1 MHSHPYIGAN
11 GGTHPDKQRRP
22 RPSVSAGQGPF
33 SAWYPRPDSNRRYRL
48 EGAACPAHPCRSQA
62 TWTPRS
68 LAFAT
73 HEARLEP
80 DTAQGAYPA
89 ADANHHGFRQP
100 HRLRDWPSREEP
112 VHGSAQSSR
121 LLGER
126 PGRGADG
133 FTQLHR
139 LPRKGT
145 SHPPR
150 RLLRASHHGA
160 GPGGQNRQELP
171 AAGPTPRVAACI
183 DASNPPEAA
192 GVRPGRL
199 RPDHRSERQPILS
212 VRGPRLAPHFAR
224 FRQDGLP
231 LSRRTAGAFGSSSE
245 RPCRPETRRRASG

>member
-48 EGAACPAHPCRSQA
+48 ERAQSVQPIRAGHRRHGP
-62 TWTPRS
+62 PRS
-68 LAFAT
+68 LAFRT

-112 VHGSAQSSR
+112 VHGRGQSSR

-183 DASNPPEAA
+183 DARNPPVSGRA
-192 GVRPGRL
+192 GCGPTTA
-199 RPDHRSERQPILS
+199 
-212 VRGPRLAPHFAR
+212 VRG
-224 FRQDGLP
+224 
-231 LSRRTAGAFGSSSE
+231 SRS
-245 RPCRPETRRRASG
+245 